1 MAEPFVGEIR
11 IFAGAYVPE
20 GWYPCDGRLLSITD
34 NQVLFALLGTIY
46 GGDGRVN
53 FAIPNLGNRIPIGQG
68 GGPGLTNRT
77 MGQSLGR
84 EQVTLTTSQLPAHQH
99 ALMASGNKAT
109 QAAPGAGMLL
119 GTTDSAKTFY
129 AGVPADANNIKPMGP
144 YVMPAVATGN
154 TPHENRM
161 PTITLQYMIA
171 AQGLYP
177 SQS

>member
-34 NQVLFALLGTIY
+34 NQVLFALLGTTY
-46 GGDGRVN
+46 GGDGRVD

-68 GGPGLTNRT
+68 AGPGLTNRT

-99 ALMASGNKAT
+99 TLMASGDGAA
-109 QAAPGAGMLL
+109 QAGPDANMLL
-119 GTTDSAKTFY
+119 ATTDGAKPFY
-129 AGVPADANNIKPMGP
+129 AGAPADGNLIKPMGP
-144 YVMPAVATGN
+144 YVMPAATGFN

-171 AQGLYP
+171 AQGFYP
-177 SQS
+177 SQP